1 MNVFDRLGIAAA
13 VLCLCFM
20 ALCMM
25 TLPDN
30 PLPDWVMLSV
40 SSLAFALMM
49 VGAIGNLYLSV
60 RSYGRNK

>member
-1 MNVFDRLGIAAA
+1 MNIFDRLGIAAA
-13 VLCLCFM
+13 VLCLSFM

-25 TLPDN
+25 TLPDT

-40 SSLAFALMM
+40 SSLAFVLMM

-60 RSYGRNK
+60 RSYGRSK